1 MEKLKDLPCKA
12 NIKKKKK
19 AYKFSGVGT
28 KGLACFVFFM
38 GYVLYTNHP
47 IPGLIFMTGGIFVFL
62 ISLYDGT
69 IKQVLLYDDKIIFE
83 RNFGIYSVK
92 YDEIIRYGNIKI
104 GAFSRLFVFDLK
116 KEIVR
121 RSRKEALKTSLIFRI
136 SNIPFTNKDF
146 KNFLITLEQKGVK
159 QWQLF

>member
-1 MEKLKDLPCKA
+1 MEKLKELPCEVP
-12 NIKKKKK
+12 IFVMKK

-47 IPGLIFMTGGIFVFL
+47 TPGLISMIGGIFVFL
-62 ISLYDGT
+62 ISLYDGA

-104 GAFSRLFVFDLK
+104 GAFSRVFVFDLK

>member
-1 MEKLKDLPCKA
+1 MEKLKDLPCEVP
-12 NIKKKKK
+12 IFVMKK

-146 KNFLITLEQKGVK
+146 KNFLITLEQKGIK
-159 QWQLF
+159 QW